1 MLTLNSAALYSTQ
14 FENGG
19 ANNVVSTPFLSLFAL
34 IRIVHVHPNMA
45 WAHGCR
51 QA

>member
-19 ANNVVSTPFLSLFAL
+19 GNNAIPIPFFSLFAS
-34 IRIVHVHPNMA
+34 IRSTQVHPNIA
-45 WAHGCR
+45 
-51 QA
+51 